1 MARTFRPTNLLRPHN
16 PLLLRRTED
25 CEDDEDIGEHE
36 ERTAAE
42 DYDADDEE
50 TSQQNHDSGS
60 DSFSEDN
67 HVCDNS
73 FDDVER
79 TSLVPRR
86 SPSARSSLARNFVA
100 SPGGLFR

>member
-50 TSQQNHDSGS
+50 T
-60 DSFSEDN
+60 
-67 HVCDNS
+67 
-73 FDDVER
+73 
-79 TSLVPRR
+79 
-86 SPSARSSLARNFVA
+86 
-100 SPGGLFR
+100 